1 MVMSSTRFPSA
12 ARPTVAVVSDYALD
26 YTGGAQTA
34 MVAECRS
41 LVEAGVRVLLVVP
54 RSATTLPLDGIDV
67 RPIPAPRIPVAQ
79 LPVVRN
85 SRRTR
90 ALLERLLRDEVVGAV
105 HVHSEFGLAVAA
117 LEVAAALSIPSVATV
132 HTFFWRGVPGRAGRL
147 LAPLAATY
155 VAAVTG
161 VRPRPDRGGDDR
173 LGALLREVTRS
184 AAARADL
191 VISPSA
197 HQAEALRRAGLE
209 RVEVLPNTVI
219 RRDSGHRIEE
229 RVAADT
235 PGPLR
240 LLWVG
245 RCAPEKRLVPF
256 VEACLAVLARDPEAL
271 RVEVIGTGPSLAR
284 AVRLAAGSPAVVFR
298 GFVENRR
305 IGDAVRRS
313 DLVVLTSSG
322 FDNQPMVVVEA
333 LQGSRGILYVD
344 PALTEGLDGPG
355 LLAPVEP
362 AAFAEYLERLC
373 RDRAPVRAAAA
384 AARTA
389 FAAFAPEAHAAAVLA
404 LHGAARE
411 IAGLRA
417 AGE

>member
-1 MVMSSTRFPSA
+1 MVMSSSRFPPGP
-12 ARPTVAVVSDYALD
+12 RPTVAVVSDYALD

-41 LVEAGVRVLLVVP
+41 LVQAGVRVLLVVP
-54 RSATTLPLDGIDV
+54 RSATPLPLDGIELH
-67 RPIPAPRIPVAQ
+67 PLPAPRIPVVQ
-79 LPVVRN
+79 LPIVRN

-90 ALLERLLRDEVVGAV
+90 ALLTALFRDEQVGTV

-117 LEVAAALSIPSVATV
+117 LEVAARLGIPSVATV
-132 HTFFWRGVPGRAGRL
+132 HTFFWRGAPGLVGRL
-147 LAPLAATY
+147 VAPIAAAH

-161 VRPRPDRGGDDR
+161 RRPRLPRGGDDR
-173 LGALLREVTRS
+173 LGELLRDVTRS
-184 AAARADL
+184 AAGRADL

-197 HQAEALRRAGLE
+197 HQAEALRRTGLA
-209 RVEVLPNTVI
+209 RVAVLPNTVI
-219 RRDSGHRIEE
+219 PRAAGADEE
-229 RVAADT
+229 AGRAGET

-256 VEACLAVLARDPEAL
+256 LEGCLAVLAREPGAL
-271 RVEVIGTGPSLAR
+271 TVEVIGSGPSLAR
-284 AVRLAAGSPAVVFR
+284 AVRLAAGCPAVVFR
-298 GFVENRR
+298 GFVENGR

-313 DLVVLTSSG
+313 DLVALTSFG

-333 LQGSRGILYVD
+333 LQGGRGILYVD

-362 AAFAEYLERLC
+362 AAFAAYLERLC
-373 RDRAPVRAAAA
+373 RDRAPARAASA
-384 AARTA
+384 AAREA
-389 FAAFAPEAHAAAVLA
+389 FADFAPEAHASALLA
-404 LHGAARE
+404 LHAAARE
-411 IAGLRA
+411 HAGLRS

>member
-12 ARPTVAVVSDYALD
+12 AQSTVAVVSDYALD

-41 LVEAGVRVLLVVP
+41 LVQAGVRVLLVVP

-90 ALLERLLRDEVVGAV
+90 ALLERLLRAEGVGAV
-105 HVHSEFGLAVAA
+105 HVHSEFGLAVAV

-147 LAPLAATY
+147 LAPLAAAY

-161 VRPRPDRGGDDR
+161 RRPRPRRGGDDR
-173 LGALLREVTRS
+173 LGELLRDVTRS

-197 HQAEALRRAGLE
+197 HQAEALRRAGLP
-209 RVEVLPNTVI
+209 RVAVLPNTVI
-219 RRDSGHRIEE
+219 PREPGLDD
-229 RVAADT
+229 VAPDGS
-235 PGPLR
+235 GPLR

-256 VEACLAVLARDPEAL
+256 VEACLAVLARNPEAL

-313 DLVVLTSSG
+313 DLVALTSSG
-322 FDNQPMVVVEA
+322 FDNQPVVVVEA
-333 LQGSRGILYVD
+333 LQGGRGILYVD

-373 RDRAPVRAAAA
+373 RDRAPVRTAAA

-417 AGE
+417 ARE

>member
-12 ARPTVAVVSDYALD
+12 AQSTVAVVSDYALD

-41 LVEAGVRVLLVVP
+41 LVEAGVRVLLIVP
-54 RSATTLPLDGIDV
+54 RSVTTLPLDGIDV
-67 RPIPAPRIPVAQ
+67 RLIPAPRIPVAQ
-79 LPVVRN
+79 LPVVRD

-90 ALLERLLRDEVVGAV
+90 TLLERLLRDEGVGAV

-117 LEVAAALSIPSVATV
+117 LEVAAALSLPSVATV

-147 LAPLAATY
+147 LAPFAAAY

-161 VRPRPDRGGDDR
+161 RRPRPRRGGDDR
-173 LGALLREVTRS
+173 LGELLRDVTRS

-197 HQAEALRRAGLE
+197 HQASALRRAGLP
-209 RVEVLPNTVI
+209 RVAVLPNTVI
-219 RRDSGHRIEE
+219 PREPGLDD
-229 RVAADT
+229 VAPDGS
-235 PGPLR
+235 GPLR

-256 VEACLAVLARDPEAL
+256 VEACLAVLARDPDAL
-271 RVEVIGTGPSLAR
+271 RVEIIGTGPSLAP
-284 AVRLAAGSPAVVFR
+284 AIRLAAGSPAVVFR
-298 GFVENRR
+298 GFVENRL

-313 DLVVLTSSG
+313 DLVALTSSG

-333 LQGSRGILYVD
+333 LQGGRGVLYVD

-362 AAFAEYLERLC
+362 TAFAEYLERLC
-373 RDRAPVRAAAA
+373 RDRAPVHAAAA
-384 AARTA
+384 AARDA
-389 FAAFAPEAHAAAVLA
+389 FTDFAPEAHAAAVLA
-404 LHGAARE
+404 LYGAARE

-417 AGE
+417 AQE

>member
-1 MVMSSTRFPSA
+1 MSSTRFPPA
-12 ARPTVAVVSDYALD
+12 AQSTVAVVSDYALD

-90 ALLERLLRDEVVGAV
+90 ALLERLLREEGIGAV

-117 LEVAAALSIPSVATV
+117 LEVAAALSLPSVATV

-147 LAPLAATY
+147 LAPVAAAY

-161 VRPRPDRGGDDR
+161 HRPRPRRGGGDL
-173 LGALLREVTRS
+173 LGELLRDVTRS
-184 AAARADL
+184 AAARPDL

-197 HQAEALRRAGLE
+197 HQAEALRRAGLP
-209 RVEVLPNTVI
+209 RVAVLPNTVI
-219 RRDSGHRIEE
+219 PRE
-229 RVAADT
+229 RGAGDVAPDGS
-235 PGPLR
+235 GPLR

-256 VEACLAVLARDPEAL
+256 VEACLAVLARDPDAL
-271 RVEVIGTGPSLAR
+271 RVEIIGTGPSLAP
-284 AVRLAAGSPAVVFR
+284 AIRLAAGSPAVVFR
-298 GFVENRR
+298 GFVENRL

-313 DLVVLTSSG
+313 DLVALTSSG

-333 LQGSRGILYVD
+333 LQGGRGVLYVD

-362 AAFAEYLERLC
+362 TAFAEYLERLC
-373 RDRAPVRAAAA
+373 RDRAPVHAAAA
-384 AARTA
+384 AARDA
-389 FAAFAPEAHAAAVLA
+389 FTDFAPEAHAAAVLA
-404 LHGAARE
+404 LYGAARE

-417 AGE
+417 ARE